1 MTNTIQRI
9 IPETD
14 NELIKAYRSTLQNE
28 MKSLGAN
35 EQQLTLIK
43 DATIKNAL
51 KRNRKPED
59 VAWALLQ

>member
-14 NELIKAYRSTLQNE
+14 NELIKAYRSILQIE
-28 MKSLGAN
+28 MKNLGTN
-35 EQQLTLIK
+35 GQQLTLIK
-43 DATIKNAL
+43 DATIRNAL
-51 KRNRKPED
+51 KRNRKPET